1 MCYEITRRLVEREGF
16 LADIVTM
23 GYKGL
28 PAYEEVIP
36 GLRVY
41 RVKCWR
47 SKKEICQPHEL
58 LSYIVPAFLKSRQ
71 LLRQHHYDVCHTHFL
86 IPTGI
91 VAWILKK
98 LYRLDYVV
106 TSHGSDIPGYNEDR
120 FTFLHRFTRPLLKK
134 LAHGARNL
142 VVPSK
147 YLASLIKTTV
157 DAELESKIVH
167 IPNGIDI
174 NRFVPR
180 TKRNIILSTG
190 RLLPR
195 KGFQYLIQAVS
206 DRDLRYALHICGD
219 GPMMPELR
227 ELAAQSKTRVVFHG
241 WLDNTS
247 DEYKDLLES
256 AAIYCLVSSR
266 ENASIALLEAMSS
279 GCAVITS
286 NVSGCPET
294 IGDAGIIVEPGNTA
308 QIREALE
315 LLIGNEGKTV
325 SLGHLARQ
333 RVMDEF
339 DWDKNVSKYAHILLG
354 RPEK

>member
-1 MCYEITRRLVEREGF
+1 MCYEITRRLVEQEGC
-16 LADIVTM
+16 LADVVTM

-58 LSYIVPAFLKSRQ
+58 LSYIIPAFLKSRQ
-71 LLRQHHYDVCHTHFL
+71 LLRRHHYDICHTHFL

-91 VAWILKK
+91 VSWLLKK

-120 FTFLHRFTRPLLKK
+120 FTFLHWFTRPLLKK
-134 LAHGARNL
+134 LAHGARII
-142 VVPSK
+142 VVPSQ
-147 YLASLIKTTV
+147 YLGSLIKTTV
-157 DAELESKIVH
+157 DAELESRIVH

-180 TKRNIILSTG
+180 TKSKTILSTG

-206 DRDLRYALHICGD
+206 DRDLGYELHICGD

-241 WLDNTS
+241 WIDNTS
-247 DEYKDLLES
+247 EIPHGY
-256 AAIYCLVSSR
+256 
-266 ENASIALLEAMSS
+266 
-279 GCAVITS
+279 
-286 NVSGCPET
+286 
-294 IGDAGIIVEPGNTA
+294 
-308 QIREALE
+308 
-315 LLIGNEGKTV
+315 
-325 SLGHLARQ
+325 
-333 RVMDEF
+333 
-339 DWDKNVSKYAHILLG
+339 
-354 RPEK
+354 